1 MGRRVTVAP
10 PLGLRLV
17 RDALVLPV
25 EPGVRPGHAFAMGIR
40 DAAGAPVPEGA
51 FLREGRDLADA
62 PPRPPARR
70 LAGRHIYA
78 GVLFQHFGH
87 ALVEGLSR
95 AWALRDAAHRDL
107 PPLWLRR
114 GDRLGAPMRGLLD
127 LLGIGAPP
135 EGVVTEPV
143 LVAELLVPAQGAE
156 FGGAMHPAQAA
167 ALGAV
172 AYGPVRAGRRVWLSR
187 RALPAHLARIE
198 GEDEV
203 EALLTEAGWEV
214 LAPETLPLPMQL
226 AALAGAARIAGFMG
240 SAFHL
245 LLLFDHVPAR
255 VSLVT
260 RRLSRDV
267 VGAYG
272 AIAAAKGFAQDVLPA
287 AFAAAD
293 GQGPRATL
301 RLADPAGLAR
311 LLLDGG

>member
-1 MGRRVTVAP
+1 MTEPAL
-10 PLGLRLV
+10 LGLRLV

-25 EPGVRPGHAFAMGIR
+25 QPGSRPGHAFTMGIR
-40 DAAGAPVPEGA
+40 DQAGAPVPEAA
-51 FLREGRDLADA
+51 FRREGRDLADA
-62 PPRPPARR
+62 PPRPPVRR
-70 LAGRHIYA
+70 LPGRHIYG

-95 AWALRDAAHRDL
+95 AWALRDPAHRDL

-127 LLGIGAPP
+127 LLGLDAPA
-135 EGVVTEPV
+135 ERVVTEPL
-143 LVAELLVPAQGAE
+143 LVEELLVPAQGAE
-156 FGGAMHPAQAA
+156 FGGGMHPAQAA
-167 ALGAV
+167 ALA
-172 AYGPVRAGRRVWLSR
+172 AASYGPVRAGRRVWLSR

-214 LAPETLPLPMQL
+214 LAPETLPLPAQL
-226 AALAGAARIAGFMG
+226 AAIAGAARIAGFMG

-245 LLLFDHVPAR
+245 LLLFDRVPAR
-255 VSLVT
+255 VSLVS

-267 VGAYG
+267 VSAYG
-272 AIAAAKGFAQDVLPA
+272 AIAAAKGFAQEVLPA
-287 AFAAAD
+287 AFDASG
-293 GQGPRATL
+293 GQGPRAAL

-311 LLLDGG
+311 RLLDGG